1 MRNIYL
7 KIAVNAISKNRIVYI
22 PYVFSVGIMGM
33 VLYILLTLG
42 FDSSTLQLKGGE
54 TFSLIA
60 KFGAVFFFCLSM
72 VFNIYLSFF
81 LTRKRG
87 KEYSVLSI
95 LGMERR
101 HLYKIIII
109 ENLILAVSGSL
120 LGIAGGIVFYKLVQ
134 LGLIKF
140 LGGQIDY
147 KVAISPE
154 AVALVFF
161 SYIFVYGIIFLIQF
175 ILLRKRD
182 IVDYERTLRRGHKR
196 SVLYLLLSVIGVVIL
211 LIAYRIEYSIPPDTR
226 IFNYMQDSTVK
237 FIIASLLEIIA
248 TYLLFVFGAI
258 TFISFLKSRKSIFY
272 QKTNF
277 VNLST
282 LGFRMKRSGLGLGT
296 ICILSTVAITI
307 TSSLL
312 VFFFSSNENLENM
325 VSYSFVAYTNEADNA
340 GSTLVTYSHEL
351 DENNLNV
358 NKVMAISQS
367 FNIRVDYDPSANDF
381 IESFDPSDSGI
392 PFDILM
398 IDEES
403 YTSVTGMDTNLGS
416 DELGIVFTDRYM
428 MGSLSQY
435 IDCEGNTFKLKKL
448 DRNQYVDFAYGDSIL
463 LVYPGDIRELMD
475 YYCSSTDR
483 FARNILGAFDSDE
496 YSPDSIKDA
505 IEGYKQS
512 TGNSRMYIFN
522 IEGNYEDQYKA
533 YQLFTTV
540 SGSEFLTET
549 YVDVAVDYIGVY
561 KGLVFLSII
570 VLAIFI
576 VMLAV
581 SLYYKNLFEGMED
594 VSYYEI
600 MRKVGM
606 DDRLINGTVY
616 IQMFISLLL
625 PILVASIHALFS
637 ERYVIG
643 IVKTLNINVSASFTK
658 LTLLSTIVT
667 IVIYMTVGLLAS
679 RTYLKIVKG
688 KKKEI

>member
-237 FIIASLLEIIA
+237 FIIKADTIA
-248 TYLLFVFGAI
+248 
-258 TFISFLKSRKSIFY
+258 
-272 QKTNF
+272 
-277 VNLST
+277 
-282 LGFRMKRSGLGLGT
+282 
-296 ICILSTVAITI
+296 
-307 TSSLL
+307 
-312 VFFFSSNENLENM
+312 
-325 VSYSFVAYTNEADNA
+325 
-340 GSTLVTYSHEL
+340 
-351 DENNLNV
+351 
-358 NKVMAISQS
+358 
-367 FNIRVDYDPSANDF
+367 
-381 IESFDPSDSGI
+381 
-392 PFDILM
+392 
-398 IDEES
+398 
-403 YTSVTGMDTNLGS
+403 
-416 DELGIVFTDRYM
+416 
-428 MGSLSQY
+428 
-435 IDCEGNTFKLKKL
+435 
-448 DRNQYVDFAYGDSIL
+448 
-463 LVYPGDIRELMD
+463 
-475 YYCSSTDR
+475 
-483 FARNILGAFDSDE
+483 
-496 YSPDSIKDA
+496 
-505 IEGYKQS
+505 
-512 TGNSRMYIFN
+512 
-522 IEGNYEDQYKA
+522 
-533 YQLFTTV
+533 
-540 SGSEFLTET
+540 
-549 YVDVAVDYIGVY
+549 
-561 KGLVFLSII
+561 
-570 VLAIFI
+570 
-576 VMLAV
+576 
-581 SLYYKNLFEGMED
+581 
-594 VSYYEI
+594 
-600 MRKVGM
+600 
-606 DDRLINGTVY
+606 
-616 IQMFISLLL
+616 
-625 PILVASIHALFS
+625 
-637 ERYVIG
+637 
-643 IVKTLNINVSASFTK
+643 
-658 LTLLSTIVT
+658 
-667 IVIYMTVGLLAS
+667 
-679 RTYLKIVKG
+679 
-688 KKKEI
+688 